1 MTSQCK
7 CRCTA
12 QMIVIYVFIFALM
25 KLVVNLFMHLCIFWM
40 YVSISSWLVH
50 SLNHTNH
57 IHVLMYLHKLHVCT
71 WSISNPNKTKVHW
84 QTLARLRTFWVVS
97 ATVWEEHGLL
107 TTIRGCLSYQH
118 GACFVTQK
126 AWQDSKLQI
135 PRLCNLEYMS
145 WAIPTLSSHFS
156 DPLSARLTD
165 CDDTICRSSRN
176 QSQMPTA
183 EHDWCNDAGYHN
195 KHTKIMHS
203 SRKVWNSWSCLATPI
218 PISGGGVESSNMYN
232 SYSWKQV
239 GIKQH
244 GL

>member
-57 IHVLMYLHKLHVCT
+57 IHVLMYLHKLYVCT

-107 TTIRGCLSYQH
+107 TTIRGCLSYTARCLFCDPKGMTGFEASNTSAVQLRVH
-118 GACFVTQK
+118 V
-126 AWQDSKLQI
+126 
-135 PRLCNLEYMS
+135 MS
-145 WAIPTLSSHFS
+145 HSNTLSSHFL

-195 KHTKIMHS
+195 KHTKTMHS
-203 SRKVWNSWSCLATPI
+203 SRKVWNSWSCLATAI
-218 PISGGGVESSNMYN
+218 PTGGGLCHQTCTTAIAEN
-232 SYSWKQV
+232 K
-239 GIKQH
+239 
-244 GL
+244 LA

>member
-1 MTSQCK
+1 
-7 CRCTA
+7 
-12 QMIVIYVFIFALM
+12 MIGTYVFVFALM

-57 IHVLMYLHKLHVCT
+57 IHVLMCLHKLYVCT
-71 WSISNPNKTKVHW
+71 GSISNPNKTKVHW
-84 QTLARLRTFWVVS
+84 QT
-97 ATVWEEHGLL
+97 WEEHGLL
-107 TTIRGCLSYQH
+107 TTIRGCLSYTARCLFCDPKGMTGFEASNTSAVQLRVH
-118 GACFVTQK
+118 V
-126 AWQDSKLQI
+126 
-135 PRLCNLEYMS
+135 MS
-145 WAIPTLSSHFS
+145 HSNTLSSHFS

-203 SRKVWNSWSCLATPI
+203 SRKVWNSWSCLATAI
-218 PISGGGVESSNMYN
+218 PTGGGLCHQTCTTAIAEN
-232 SYSWKQV
+232 K
-239 GIKQH
+239 
-244 GL
+244 LA

>member
-1 MTSQCK
+1 
-7 CRCTA
+7 
-12 QMIVIYVFIFALM
+12 
-25 KLVVNLFMHLCIFWM
+25 M

-57 IHVLMYLHKLHVCT
+57 IHVLMYIHKLYVCT

-145 WAIPTLSSHFS
+145 WATPTPSALIFQILWVQDSRTAMTQSV
-156 DPLSARLTD
+156 DPVAINPKCRL
-165 CDDTICRSSRN
+165 RSMIDATMPATTTSTQKLCTVHERSEIVEVVWQP
-176 QSQMPTA
+176 QSQ
-183 EHDWCNDAGYHN
+183 
-195 KHTKIMHS
+195 
-203 SRKVWNSWSCLATPI
+203 LL
-218 PISGGGVESSNMYN
+218 GGVVSSNMYN

>member
-1 MTSQCK
+1 
-7 CRCTA
+7 
-12 QMIVIYVFIFALM
+12 M
-25 KLVVNLFMHLCIFWM
+25 KHQQPQQNQG
-40 YVSISSWLVH
+40 
-50 SLNHTNH
+50 SLAD
-57 IHVLMYLHKLHVCT
+57 LG
-71 WSISNPNKTKVHW
+71 KTKNILSGQCYCLRGAWTAHHNPRMSLLSARCLFCDPKGMTGFEASNTSAVQLRVH
-84 QTLARLRTFWVVS
+84 V
-97 ATVWEEHGLL
+97 
-107 TTIRGCLSYQH
+107 
-118 GACFVTQK
+118 
-126 AWQDSKLQI
+126 
-135 PRLCNLEYMS
+135 MS
-145 WAIPTLSSHFS
+145 HSNTLSSHFS

-203 SRKVWNSWSCLATPI
+203 SRKVWR
-218 PISGGGVESSNMYN
+218 VVSSNVYN